1 MRSPRK
7 RDLKS
12 KPCGIPL
19 VRDQKDE
26 KEPEK
31 NMKNEVI

>member
-19 VRDQKDE
+19 VRDQKD